1 MNQAETLYLKAL
13 SNYPFDFNEVC
24 ESLNYSLSYD
34 PTFAPALVMKGK
46 IYMNEKMSLSTART
60 CFEQAL
66 CSDPLFTETYIHYG
80 ELLLL
85 TEQFEHLEA
94 LIDKSF
100 KIPGISKSSMY
111 VLRDRLYE
119 RLRNYRNA
127 ILTLNL
133 AAEESYNEEMDKII
147 EVDRKRI
154 DDKLARKNGKSKR
167 KRVKKEEPV
176 CVELSE
182 VKG

>member
-1 MNQAETLYLKAL
+1 MTQAETLYLKAL

-24 ESLNYSLSYD
+24 ESLNYALSYD
-34 PTFAPALVMKGK
+34 PAYAPALVMKGK
-46 IYMNEKMSLSTART
+46 IYMNEKMSLTTART

-66 CSDPLFTETYIHYG
+66 SSDPLFTETYIHYG

-85 TEQFEHLEA
+85 TEQFEQLET

-111 VLRDRLYE
+111 VLRARLYE
-119 RLRNYRNA
+119 RQKNYRNA

-154 DDKLARKNGKSKR
+154 DDKLARKNGKPRR
-167 KRVKKEEPV
+167 KRVTKQESTNN
-176 CVELSE
+176 ELIE
-182 VKG
+182 IK